1 MKDCKYFWTSVLQ
14 NSAKWTVM
22 SVLFSELF
30 SFHSN
35 LKHHW
40 ERAKSYSA
48 PALESFIWGL
58 HASFPNKWI
67 MYLFNRLWAAYW
79 LSTDWVT
86 LRTWGKSNKWRWFNQ
101 GHVWKV
107 CKELCSQ
114 TNVFWWNSCRLG
126 HSGFTC
132 AWGGLFNVGPQFL

>member
-35 LKHHW
+35 LKHYW

-48 PALESFIWGL
+48 PALESFLWGL

-86 LRTWGKSNKWRWFNQ
+86 LRTWGKSHKWRWFNQ